1 MKIYIKIYKE
11 VVKILIMF
19 ALVMLTNGT
28 YYVCP
33 LNDIYARKGNNCMLK
48 NAQLRTKACIMA
60 VNANIEHLSKIKK
73 NLNHNIPRVKLQSIN
88 LCKYKT
94 LSRQKPRII
103 KSEVLKKG
111 QKIKIKNKSK
121 TNQQAQEK
129 LKTTS
134 EEYNLSDMI
143 LTNDFSNAILQID
156 TVNNDS
162 SSTDLC
168 LNIQTRILEKSNTR
182 ETLDTLVE
190 RSKTNTDEDN
200 YKILT
205 NDFSNAALQTDTVNN
220 DIWSTDLCFENI
232 ETRVLERSDNQETLN
247 MSVEKSRTNT
257 DEDNYMILTNDFSKS
272 TLQIGTMKNN
282 SSSTDLCVE
291 DTETIIL
298 EKSDTQETLNMLVE
312 KSRKNTDGDNS
323 SEYIPSSTSESSIYS
338 DTENDNTKNNRK
350 NVSVNKTNTS
360 SGLDISNLHLSGT
373 KMCDDAEMYV
383 TESSGKQTHSKKIVV
398 ITAKSYKVR

>member
-1 MKIYIKIYKE
+1 MRCSKMWIFYCICAFY
-11 VVKILIMF
+11 
-19 ALVMLTNGT
+19 VMLTNGT

-134 EEYNLSDMI
+134 EEYNLSD
-143 LTNDFSNAILQID
+143 

-205 NDFSNAALQTDTVNN
+205 NDFSNAALQTDTV
-220 DIWSTDLCFENI
+220 IMISGPLIYVLKILKQEYWKDL
-232 ETRVLERSDNQETLN
+232 
-247 MSVEKSRTNT
+247 
-257 DEDNYMILTNDFSKS
+257 
-272 TLQIGTMKNN
+272 
-282 SSSTDLCVE
+282 
-291 DTETIIL
+291 II
-298 EKSDTQETLNMLVE
+298 
-312 KSRKNTDGDNS
+312 
-323 SEYIPSSTSESSIYS
+323 
-338 DTENDNTKNNRK
+338 
-350 NVSVNKTNTS
+350 
-360 SGLDISNLHLSGT
+360 
-373 KMCDDAEMYV
+373 
-383 TESSGKQTHSKKIVV
+383 KKH
-398 ITAKSYKVR
+398 

>member
-1 MKIYIKIYKE
+1 
-11 VVKILIMF
+11 
-19 ALVMLTNGT
+19 
-28 YYVCP
+28 
-33 LNDIYARKGNNCMLK
+33 
-48 NAQLRTKACIMA
+48 
-60 VNANIEHLSKIKK
+60 
-73 NLNHNIPRVKLQSIN
+73 
-88 LCKYKT
+88 
-94 LSRQKPRII
+94 
-103 KSEVLKKG
+103 
-111 QKIKIKNKSK
+111 
-121 TNQQAQEK
+121 
-129 LKTTS
+129 
-134 EEYNLSDMI
+134 
-143 LTNDFSNAILQID
+143 
-156 TVNNDS
+156 
-162 SSTDLC
+162 
-168 LNIQTRILEKSNTR
+168 
-182 ETLDTLVE
+182 
-190 RSKTNTDEDN
+190 
-200 YKILT
+200 
-205 NDFSNAALQTDTVNN
+205 
-220 DIWSTDLCFENI
+220 
-232 ETRVLERSDNQETLN
+232 

-383 TESSGKQTHSKKIVV
+383 TESSGKQTHSKKNCCYYC
-398 ITAKSYKVR
+398 KSYKVR